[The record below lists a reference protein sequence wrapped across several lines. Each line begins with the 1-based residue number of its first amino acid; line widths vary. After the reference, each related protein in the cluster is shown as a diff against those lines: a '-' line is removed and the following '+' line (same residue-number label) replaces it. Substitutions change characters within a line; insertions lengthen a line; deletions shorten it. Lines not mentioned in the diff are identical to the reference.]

1 VINEGLALISVGF
14 TLGLVHALDADHVM
28 AVSAMSTSRPGLR
41 RTVGF
46 CANWALGH
54 GGVLLMSGLLLF
66 GFGVGIPESFAHF
79 AELFVGVFLIVMGL
93 VCFWRFRRE
102 RISLVEHRHGE
113 VVHRHWQVEGSGH
126 AGEKLDEQA
135 GEQDDDRMKRHTP
148 VMVGIMHGL
157 AGSAPALALVPVVV
171 HGDPLTAL
179 FYLVLF
185 SFGVMLAMIIFGLGL
200 GATQQFLQQK
210 YMWMFQSFRNL
221 VAGASIV
228 LGGYWITQA
237 L

>member
-1 VINEGLALISVGF
+1 MINESLALISVGF

-28 AVSAMSTSRPGLR
+28 AVSAMSTSRPGFKN
-41 RTVGF
+41 TIGF

-54 GGVLLMSGLLLF
+54 GGVLMLSGLLLF
-66 GFGVGIPESFAHF
+66 GFGIGIPVSFAHF
-79 AELFVGVFLIVMGL
+79 AELFVGVFLVVMGL
-93 VCFWRFRRE
+93 LCFWRFRRE

-113 VVHRHWQVEGSGH
+113 VLHRHWQVEGSGH
-126 AGEKLDEQA
+126 AGGMS
-135 GEQDDDRMKRHTP
+135 GEANDDRMKRHTP
-148 VMVGIMHGL
+148 VMVGVMHGL

-179 FYLVLF
+179 FYLLLF
-185 SFGVMLAMIIFGLGL
+185 SFGMMLAMIIFGLGF
-200 GATQQFLQQK
+200 GATQQFLQQR
-210 YMWMFQSFRNL
+210 YMWVFHSFRNL
-221 VAGASIV
+221 IAGASIS